1 MKGGDDMKKLTKT
14 RIIAGVMTFGIVSLM
29 ALPMV
34 VGATTADASDCGTG
48 VGQVPCA
55 SQLGLGETSL
65 SNLITS
71 IITLIMGFL
80 GIIAVLIMLWGGF
93 IWMTA
98 GGEQDKV
105 DKAKKLIVSGIIGL
119 VIIFAAYAIA
129 SFVISNLKGFT
140 GATSI

>member
-1 MKGGDDMKKLTKT
+1 
-14 RIIAGVMTFGIVSLM
+14 
-29 ALPMV
+29 MV